1 MWFGSTNYSMG
12 FPGGSMVK
20 KICLPMKEVQVWSL
34 DGKDPLEKEI
44 TTHSSIVAWEIP
56 WTEQPGGL
64 QSMQSLKHMTQFRD
78 QNKQTNYTLFYFY
91 PHFKFMSNFMCL
103 FKFMCNIITQVSA
116 LDLPNN
122 VAAPLP
128 WKPYLKLP
136 LLITLLVTFSL
147 VPRTTSHLT
156 GLPWSCR

>member
-1 MWFGSTNYSMG
+1 MG
-12 FPGGSMVK
+12 
-20 KICLPMKEVQVWSL
+20 
-34 DGKDPLEKEI
+34 
-44 TTHSSIVAWEIP
+44 
-56 WTEQPGGL
+56 
-64 QSMQSLKHMTQFRD
+64 SLKRMTQLRD

-91 PHFKFMSNFMCL
+91 PHFKFMSNFMCP
-103 FKFMCNIITQVSA
+103 FKFMCNIITQVPA

-122 VAAPLP
+122 VAAPLS

-156 GLPWSCR
+156 GLS